1 MKDIKLTISNIAWND
16 TELSKIILLL
26 KEKKIDILEF
36 APNILLKNNFT
47 KKNILKVKNFWKK
60 NKIKLYSM
68 QSVLFGINDAYLFG
82 NVNQK
87 KIFLN
92 EIKRKIKIA
101 KNLGAKIIVFG
112 SPKNRKI
119 FSKKSKKLLNIEAIS
134 TFKKIAKFSEKN
146 KIVFCLEANPKI
158 YKCDYINFTSEALK
172 IVKIVNNEYFKVNL
186 DVGTIE
192 KNKENVE
199 KLIKKNLNF
208 IGHCQLSNPL
218 LGNFNRKNLNIHKK
232 VILLLKKYKYKKAI
246 SIEMLSNNN
255 NYSNVKKSID
265 IFKPM
270 IQK

>member
-1 MKDIKLTISNIAWND
+1 MKDIRLTVSNIAWND
-16 TELSKIILLL
+16 PELSKIILLF
-26 KEKKIDILEF
+26 KENKIDILEF

-47 KKNILKVKNFWKK
+47 KKNILNVKNFWKK

-68 QSVLFGINDAYLFG
+68 QSVLFGINNAYLFG

-92 EIKRKIKIA
+92 EIKKKIKIA
-101 KNLGAKIIVFG
+101 KNLGVKIIVFG

-119 FSKKSKKLLNIEAIS
+119 FFKKDKKLLNIEAIS
-134 TFKKIAKFSEKN
+134 IFKKIAEFAEKY

-158 YKCDYINFTSEALK
+158 YKCDYINITSEALE
-172 IVKIVNNEYFKVNL
+172 IVKILNNKYFKLNL
-186 DVGTIE
+186 DVGTIV

-199 KLIKKNLNF
+199 KLIKENLNF

-218 LGNFNRKNLNIHKK
+218 LTNFNKKNLNIHKK
-232 VILLLKKYKYKKAI
+232 VILLLKKYKYKKVV
-246 SIEMLSNNN
+246 SIEMLSSKN
-255 NYSNVKKSID
+255 NYKNVKKSIN

-270 IQK
+270 IEK